1 MLEGGCLCGEVRYRI
16 TRSHLSAVHCYC
28 DMCRKAHGGAFSTHA
43 PMRREQFEM
52 LSGQLISYASSS
64 QGIREFCPRC
74 GSHILVHGQTQDGA
88 VAVPVGTLDG
98 DPELTVTGH
107 IFVREKV
114 SWFEIADDLPQHPGW
129 PPGVAFT
136 HEAR

>member
-1 MLEGGCLCGEVRYRI
+1 MLEGGCLCGAVSYRI

-43 PMRREQFEM
+43 PMRREQFEL
-52 LSGQLISYASSS
+52 LSGELVSYASSAE
-64 QGIREFCPRC
+64 GIREFCPRC
-74 GSHILVHGQTQDGA
+74 GSHILVHGQTKDGS

-114 SWFEIADDLPQHPGW
+114 SWYVIADELPQYPGW
-129 PPGVAFT
+129 PPGIAFT
-136 HEAR
+136 HQAR